1 MLLFHHIC
9 NLITVYFILTYSL
22 LYCIIV
28 SLSQPGCQPGNM
40 EDTDDPNMNG
50 YESERNGAVNFSESV
65 IIREKT
71 RKILQNSTKK
81 KGTETTKKGKE
92 ETGKGSIPLLI
103 KLEDGDNNFHSKMGK
118 EYSNIKKRREE
129 DKKVRE

>member
-1 MLLFHHIC
+1 MH
-9 NLITVYFILTYSL
+9 
-22 LYCIIV
+22 YCITI
-28 SLSQPGCQPGNM
+28 SLSLSESLGDAFFQNK
-40 EDTDDPNMNG
+40 NG
-50 YESERNGAVNFSESV
+50 SATEKESGVQFSESV
-65 IIREKT
+65 LICEKT
-71 RKILQNSTKK
+71 RKTTHNNTKK
-81 KGTETTKKGKE
+81 KGIETVKKGRE